1 MKRGSLLVVPVLL
14 LVVLVVAV
22 TAQIPEGAGLPAG
35 VQVRLE
41 QYLHSRH
48 ALGKAVVLSV
58 TRARQPW
65 HFSQDMSYA
74 VLGDSVYFQI
84 DLPLTWQDEGGPSP
98 LPFPPKELWCALLE
112 GEDRLRGEPTYAVVF
127 VGLHMDM
134 YSGDWM
140 IHEGPTDWS
149 LPVLLQG
156 LSSIGCDFKAVP

>member
-1 MKRGSLLVVPVLL
+1 MNRSFPDGSKGE
-14 LVVLVVAV
+14 A
-22 TAQIPEGAGLPAG
+22 
-35 VQVRLE
+35 
-41 QYLHSRH
+41 
-48 ALGKAVVLSV
+48 K
-58 TRARQPW
+58 
-65 HFSQDMSYA
+65 
-74 VLGDSVYFQI
+74 
-84 DLPLTWQDEGGPSP
+84 
-98 LPFPPKELWCALLE
+98 E

>member
-1 MKRGSLLVVPVLL
+1 MKRSSLLIVPLLL
-14 LVVLVVAV
+14 LVVLVAAV
-22 TAQIPEGAGLPAG
+22 GAQIPDDAGLPVG

-41 QYLHSRH
+41 EYLQSHH
-48 ALGKAVVLSV
+48 ALGRATLLSV

-65 HFSQDMSYA
+65 RFSKDMSYL
-74 VLGDSVYFQI
+74 VLGDSVYFQTDSTI
-84 DLPLTWQDEGGPSP
+84 TWQGGGGPSP

-140 IHEGPTDWS
+140 IHEGPTDRS
-149 LPVLLQG
+149 SPALLQR
-156 LSSIGCDFKAVP
+156 LSDIGCNFRAIP